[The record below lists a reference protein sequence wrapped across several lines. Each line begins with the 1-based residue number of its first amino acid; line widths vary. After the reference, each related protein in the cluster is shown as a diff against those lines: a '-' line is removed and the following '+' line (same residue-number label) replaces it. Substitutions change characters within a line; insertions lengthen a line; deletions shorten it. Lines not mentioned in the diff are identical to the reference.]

1 MLKLRFSTMLSG
13 FLGAVCATIAR
24 VEMVWRNSRMLEK
37 VVAFIDRHRLLPSEG
52 EIVVGVSGGADSL
65 CLLHLLRRL
74 CGPGLTYPGIILRA
88 AHLNHMLRGEE
99 SEQDARAV
107 ESIVASWGIP
117 FTPGSVDV
125 LALAH
130 AEKRSLEDTARL
142 ARYRFLRSV
151 AGGGS
156 IAVAHHAD
164 DQVETLLLHW
174 LRGTGLS
181 GMAGMLPRQQD
192 IIRPLLE
199 ITHAETL
206 AYCAEHNIT
215 PLEDQSNTDP
225 RFLRNRIRHEV
236 LPLLQELNPGIQRT
250 LLRNAEVA
258 RVDLAWL
265 EKQVDTC
272 WDNVVISEQATE
284 IRLGTHALLSLPLSL
299 QRHLLRRVTALL
311 CEGQSPLEPRHLLLI
326 EHLPGLSHTNHQE
339 RELHLPRQLRA
350 RLQSGE
356 LIFVRQSAT
365 AEKAG
370 TQFSP
375 QTGADEVYLP
385 VPGEVI
391 LSGTPWRVKAEI
403 IAEQQESDL
412 SQALRQS
419 QWAQVWRL
427 LEPPT
432 PHAVYIDGTVAG
444 EHLRVRTRRPGDR
457 IQPLGMTVEK
467 KVKDIFIDNH
477 LSRSVRATTPLI
489 FSDTHCLWV
498 AGACLDHRVRLTNKT
513 RRILRLSV
521 SYIE

>member
-1 MLKLRFSTMLSG
+1 
-13 FLGAVCATIAR
+13 
-24 VEMVWRNSRMLEK
+24 MLEK
-37 VVAFIDRHRLLPSEG
+37 VIAFIDRHQLLPSAG

-65 CLLHLLRRL
+65 CLLHLLHQL
-74 CGPGLTYPGIILRA
+74 CGPGLTYPGITLRA
-88 AHLNHMLRGEE
+88 AHLDHMLRGAEGE
-99 SEQDARAV
+99 RDARAV
-107 ESIVASWGIP
+107 AEIVAGWEIP

-125 LALAH
+125 LALAR
-130 AEKRSLEDTARL
+130 AEKRSLEDAARL

-151 AGGGS
+151 ARGGT

-174 LRGTGLS
+174 LRGSGLS
-181 GMAGMLPRQQD
+181 GMVGMLPRQQD

-206 AYCAEHNIT
+206 AYCAKQNII

-236 LPLLQELNPGIQRT
+236 LPLLQELNPGIQHT

-265 EKQVDTC
+265 EIQVDNC

-284 IRLGTHALLSLPLSL
+284 IRLDVSALLSLHLSL

-311 CEGQSPLEPRHLLLI
+311 CAGQSPLEPRHLLLI
-326 EHLPGLSHTNHQE
+326 ERLLSLSNIDRQE

-350 RLQSGE
+350 RLQAGE
-356 LIFVRQSAT
+356 LIFVRQST
-365 AEKAG
+365 SAEKIP
-370 TQFSP
+370 TQLDL
-375 QTGADEVYLP
+375 QMGADEVDLP
-385 VPGEVI
+385 VPGEI
-391 LSGTPWRVKAEI
+391 LLPGTSWRVSAEI
-403 IAEQQESDL
+403 ITEQQES
-412 SQALRQS
+412 SIHQALRQE
-419 QWAQVWRL
+419 QWAEVWRL

-432 PHAVYIDGTVAG
+432 PHAVYIDGTTTG
-444 EHLRVRTRRPGDR
+444 ERLRVRTRRPGDR
-457 IQPLGMTVEK
+457 IQPLGMTAEK

-498 AGACLDHRVRLTNKT
+498 AGVCLDHRVRLTSKT
-513 RRILRLSV
+513 RRVLRLSI